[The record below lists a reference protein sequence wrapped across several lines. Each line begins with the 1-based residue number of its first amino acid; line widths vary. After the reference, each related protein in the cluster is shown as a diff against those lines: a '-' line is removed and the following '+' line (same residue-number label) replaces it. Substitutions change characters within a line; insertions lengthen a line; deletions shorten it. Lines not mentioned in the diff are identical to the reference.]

1 MRTSAVIQREVELL
15 ENILNEHGNCEE
27 ILRELYSY
35 NNKDS
40 LQYCLFDRLMKFMLG
55 DSKVK
60 FANRKELNKSVVNR
74 TVSYYQS
81 VLNDYILI
89 SNEDISV
96 EGVLKYI
103 EYRQY
108 VSYSSD
114 IKEKLE
120 YLYSIDLKNNPT
132 TYEIE
137 KQILSEILG
146 LELEREDIDLQQVA
160 QLNSRLKGFL

>member
-15 ENILNEHGNCEE
+15 DNILNEHGNCEE

-60 FANRKELNKSVVNR
+60 FANRRELNKSVVNR

-120 YLYSIDLKNNPT
+120 SLYSIDLKNNPT

-160 QLNSRLKGFL
+160 QLNSRLKRFL